1 MPTPHKRPSSAA
13 LSAAPAGAAVLA
25 SPVRIGK
32 ITYTNCIPFY
42 YGLQKHRDLD
52 FFEAYPA
59 KINQAMHQGK
69 MDIAPISSLE
79 YLNHQKDY
87 RLLPFSIG
95 ARDFTGSVILFSHEK
110 IEGLNGMTIALTRE
124 SLSSVA
130 LLKVLLKLKFKF
142 NNKFVVTD
150 SNPREML
157 SNYPAALV
165 IGDDALFYQPREFVY
180 KSDLVELWWNWTG
193 KPFCF
198 ALWAARRD
206 FAEDHPEE
214 VTRFVRKLKQNLETN
229 LADIEGLIHRSLGLT
244 FLDEKFSRI
253 FGYLFNLNYYLDT
266 TMGEGLELF
275 FRLANRI
282 GVSPRPE
289 PLAFF

>member
-1 MPTPHKRPSSAA
+1 MPAQNK
-13 LSAAPAGAAVLA
+13 LLAPPLRV
-25 SPVRIGK
+25 GK
-32 ITYTNCIPFY
+32 ISYANCLPFY
-42 YGLQKHRDLD
+42 YGLQKHQDPD
-52 FFEAYPA
+52 FFESYPV
-59 KINQAMHQGK
+59 KINQAMRHGK

-110 IEGLNGMTIALTRE
+110 IEGLNGVPIALSRE

-130 LLKVLLKLKFKF
+130 LLKILLKLKFKF
-142 NNKFVVTD
+142 KNKFVVTD

-157 SNYPAALV
+157 SNYRAALV
-165 IGDDALFYQPREFVY
+165 IGDGALFYQPREFVY
-180 KSDLVELWWNWTG
+180 KYDLVELWWNWTG

-198 ALWAARRD
+198 ALWAVRRA

-214 VTRFVRKLKQNLETN
+214 VERFVKKLKQNLEMN
-229 LADIEGLIHRSLGLT
+229 LADIESLIHRSLGLT

-266 TMGEGLELF
+266 ATGEGLDLF

-282 GVSPRPE
+282 GISPRPE
-289 PLAFF
+289 PLDFF